1 MFESAKLF
9 NDFLFILLLGLFSF
23 PMQKKYRKI
32 ALNFRSYFTKNLDL
46 TKYSSQ
52 QQASSLKT
60 LELQKFNKEKI
71 KEEKIRARY

>member
-1 MFESAKLF
+1 MFESEKLF

-23 PMQKKYRKI
+23 PMKKKYRKI